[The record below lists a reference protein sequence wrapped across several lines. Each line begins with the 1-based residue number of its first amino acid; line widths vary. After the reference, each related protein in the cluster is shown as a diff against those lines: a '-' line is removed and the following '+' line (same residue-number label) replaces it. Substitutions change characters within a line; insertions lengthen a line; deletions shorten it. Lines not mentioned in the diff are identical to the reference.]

1 MSFLYSSVQNRH
13 IIIAVKKD
21 KYEAMGTEIV
31 TKEDLEAFR
40 ILLIQDIER
49 LFTSRLAPAVK
60 PWLKGTEVRKLLSIS
75 AGTLQTLRVTGKL
88 KSSKIGGTHYYR
100 YEDIKKMMNE
110 GI

>member
-1 MSFLYSSVQNRH
+1 LYSSVQNRH
-13 IIIAVKKD
+13 IINAVKKD

-49 LFTSRLAPAVK
+49 LFTRRLAPAVK
-60 PWLKGTEVRKLLSIS
+60 PWLKGPEVRKLLSIS